1 MSRTSARP
9 PGPALRCAVLSA
21 VVAGIPSVGCTR
33 HEATASTRPLPEV
46 VVVEAVKKDVPEKA
60 EPNGTTRSL
69 QKVTVQARVRGF
81 LEEIHFKEGSTVK
94 KGQLLFVIEEEPFKV
109 AVASAKAKLESA
121 VAALVKAKQS
131 KSREVAAAQL
141 ALDKAQQSLAKVQE
155 QRVSNLFARN
165 AAAKG
170 DLDQAQ
176 ADLEKWTA
184 QVASDQATLDQ
195 STADYDTNIRSAQA
209 DVDAAKAALRDA
221 EINLGY
227 CRMYAP
233 IEGRIG
239 EARMKVGNLVGSA
252 LASGLATDLATIQ
265 QLDPMGVDVQ
275 VPSRYLDRATRLVK
289 QGLPI
294 TIVRPGL
301 EGEPD
306 SPHQGV
312 VNFIDNEIEPT
323 TSTFLAR
330 ADVANPELVLL
341 PGEYVKA
348 DLTVG
353 MRKGVV
359 LVPEG
364 AVVES
369 QAGPTVYTVD
379 EQGIVHVTPVKASIR
394 SGGYRVID
402 SGLEPGQKVIV
413 EGIQLVRPNLKVKTK
428 PLESPSAQ
436 TSGSKVGSS

>member
-1 MSRTSARP
+1 MIGLASRSPRSLARYV
-9 PGPALRCAVLSA
+9 VLA
-21 VVAGIPSVGCTR
+21 AIVGLGIASVGCT
-33 HEATASTRPLPEV
+33 HHDAAAATRPLPEV

-60 EPNGTTRSL
+60 EPNGTTRAL
-69 QKVTVQARVRGF
+69 QWVTIQARVRGF

-109 AVASAKAKLESA
+109 AVASARAKLESA
-121 VAALVKAKQS
+121 AAALVKAKQS

-141 ALDKAQQSLAKVQE
+141 ALDRAQLSLAKVQE

-195 STADYDTNIRSAQA
+195 STADYDTNIHSAQA
-209 DVDAAKAALRDA
+209 DVDAAKAALRDS

-289 QGLPI
+289 DGLPI

-306 SPHQGV
+306 RPHKGV
-312 VNFIDNEIEPT
+312 VNFIDNQIEPT

-330 ADVANPELVLL
+330 ADIANPDLVLL
-341 PGEYVKA
+341 PGEYVRA

-359 LVPEG
+359 VVPEG
-364 AVVES
+364 AVVET

-379 EQGIVHVTPVKASIR
+379 EQGVVHVTPVKASIR
-394 SGGYRVID
+394 SEGSRVID

-428 PLESPSAQ
+428 SAE
-436 TSGSKVGSS
+436 

>member
-1 MSRTSARP
+1 MGRLFSRSPSWSVRAV
-9 PGPALRCAVLSA
+9 GLAGFIVLSA
-21 VVAGIPSVGCTR
+21 TAVGCNR
-33 HEATASTRPLPEV
+33 HEATASARPLPEV
-46 VVVEAVKKDVPEKA
+46 VVVEVVKTDVPEKA

-94 KGQLLFVIEEEPFKV
+94 PRQLLFVIEEEPYKV
-109 AVASAKAKLESA
+109 AVAAAKAKLESA
-121 VAALVKAKQS
+121 VASLAKAKQS
-131 KSREVAAAQL
+131 KSREVDAATL

-184 QVASDQATLDQ
+184 QVAGDQATLEQ
-195 STADYDTNIRSAQA
+195 ATADYDTNIRSAQA
-209 DVDAAKAALRDA
+209 DVDAAKASLRDA

-227 CRMYAP
+227 CRVYAP

-294 TIVRPGL
+294 VIVRPGL
-301 EGEPD
+301 EGDPD
-306 SPHQGV
+306 KPHTGII
-312 VNFIDNEIEPT
+312 NFIDNEVEPT

-330 ADVANPELVLL
+330 ADVANPDLVLL

-348 DLTVG
+348 DVTVG

-359 LVPEG
+359 VVPEG
-364 AVVES
+364 AVVET

-379 EQGIVHVTPVKASIR
+379 DQGIVHVTPVKASIR
-394 SGGYRVID
+394 SGGNRVID

-413 EGIQLVRPNLKVKTK
+413 EGIQLVRPNAKVKTK
-428 PLESPSAQ
+428 A
-436 TSGSKVGSS
+436 SGSS